1 MNYSLRPYQLNK
13 VAEARAMMGSGK
25 KSICL
30 VSPTGS
36 GKCLGQGTPVLMYDG
51 QIKAVEDIVAG
62 DRLMGPDSGP
72 RNVLSVCSGSEMLY
86 RVTPVKGDP
95 YVVNASHILS
105 LKRTHEPNV
114 KKTGKRDRGGEIVNL
129 SVTEYL
135 GKSATFKHLHKG
147 WRTGVDF
154 KNQELFLIDP
164 YFLGL
169 WLGDGTQRTSAI
181 TTGDHEIIDWVIEY
195 SKYLRIKYRI
205 ENNSENS
212 VNIHI
217 TTGIRGAN
225 NGGNPI
231 VNALD
236 RYGLRQIKHVP
247 HAYKT
252 ASRYDR
258 LKLLAGFIDADGSL
272 QAGGYDVVGI
282 NERLIDDI
290 IFVARSL
297 GFAAYKSPCKKTCGN
312 NGKTGNYFRC
322 NINGNT
328 DEIPC
333 LIERKKAAPRRQ
345 KKSVLV
351 TGITVEPIGVGR
363 YYGFEIDGDRLFML
377 GDFTVTHNTV
387 IAAHIILS
395 ALSKG
400 RRVLFL
406 AHRREL
412 INQCADKLRAL
423 GILDYNVILPRHPQA
438 NNQTSQMHIASIQ
451 TLIRRELP
459 PADLII
465 IDECLTGDSL
475 ISTPIGNVPIKD
487 IVAGSSVM
495 TYNNGVVTEANV
507 TAAWSSG
514 EKEIIKII
522 TQSGVEIKCTKNHL
536 IYTESGWIPAS
547 EITAS
552 SKVLLLAPVD
562 AERLCT
568 KINGGDSKF
577 SLMDIKSKK
586 GLWRNGIKNIKRSWL
601 LSRYAY
607 AVVEKKQDS
616 VTGLLW
622 KNSLNHKALGAF
634 ISACTGMIKDPHSG
648 KWKLPIVSVKP
659 YLEPCLGIPA
669 SCIQTTGA
677 LTQDCNSTTANLKR
691 RGLNIKKIILS
702 GLEDIYQGR
711 LMGVTENSL
720 FLIHLNVYRVW
731 LMFMTSALKTEK
743 KPLAVNGL
751 IRLAKS
757 GWRGGSAMTAQA
769 AGAASICIPKD
780 TPWQRMKSFAN
791 GLETD
796 MARQVSKQERE
807 DITGSICLQTL
818 NEKSCQSSINISQSS
833 CNTSWQEVAYVQRLP
848 KKEVVYDI
856 TVAGTHCFFAN
867 GILVHNCHH
876 AAARQYQSLL
886 TNYPNSYVLGL
897 TATPERLDG
906 KGLDDIFQDL
916 LEVATVPQLIEQGFL
931 VKPTCLSPSIEM
943 AEKIKESLS
952 GLKIRGG
959 DYDEGELG
967 DAMDNKVLIGD
978 IIEHWKEWAFGQKT
992 IVFAASILHSQ
1003 HIVEQF
1009 TNAGIAAAHID
1020 GKMGTKERERILSAW
1035 RTPELDVVSNCQIL
1049 CLDEKTEILT
1059 DSGWYGID
1067 DINAQ
1072 SRVANWDNGSIFF
1085 EEPLDIFKRDRGVD
1099 ERMFS
1104 IHHHSARVTEGHN
1117 ILAASGR
1124 KQDVWKKRPVE
1135 SLAGKS
1141 YAMPVSG
1148 LAPPKPID
1156 LPEQSFPKSNRGR
1169 LVAALSYHL
1178 RKTHGMPSVEAR
1190 NEAINRV
1197 DTRHSMRY
1205 TPVDKLTEEQCRLI
1219 GLFHADGTK
1228 TPLHKGGV
1236 EFRFSTS
1243 KHQPFIVEAFNRVF
1257 DGVDFHRIGR
1267 EKQSTIDWSFSRGTG
1282 GGSQKR
1288 AGVFEIEIYL
1298 EKGNLDFL
1306 WGLNEHQFDAFIYG
1320 FWLGDGN
1327 HGNDGIY
1334 SPATKT
1340 ICLFQANPVVLD
1352 IIQAVA
1358 VCRKYK
1364 SYLSYKSN
1372 GKKFRIGTLFLSKKS
1387 THRIASRHSWV
1398 EESSYMPERVW
1409 CVKTSSGNIIT
1420 RRNGSVTVMGNCE
1433 GFDYPELSC
1442 CIEARPTKSLA
1453 LHLQMVG
1460 RIMRVANGKNGA
1472 TILDHAGNI
1481 LEHGVPHAER
1491 IWTLEGSAK
1500 KRKPEKPHA
1509 CFMPGCGAMFVESD
1523 AGAILWIAED
1533 QTGIIENYRFIARK
1547 FENMDAGSSETK
1559 LIVCPLCHH
1568 GSCKFCGEFVHDQ
1581 GHTGDLVCENCQGV
1595 YVRSKPVQE
1604 GKAGRELPECAD
1616 GTLELVDEVG
1626 EANDKI
1632 VVKNEYHRLLNVAGK
1647 KGFNRG
1653 WVWHR
1658 LTEKFSED
1666 QLRCLPRHPRGWWKQ
1681 PASEK

>member
-114 KKTGKRDRGGEIVNL
+114 KKTGKRDGGGEIVNL

-412 INQCADKLRAL
+412 INQCADKLNAL
-423 GILDYNVILPRHPQA
+423 GVLDYNVILPRHPQS
-438 NNQTSQMHIASIQ
+438 NNPTSQMHIASIQ
-451 TLIRRELP
+451 TLIRREYP
-459 PADLII
+459 KADLII
-465 IDECLTGDSL
+465 VDE
-475 ISTPIGNVPIKD
+475 
-487 IVAGSSVM
+487 A
-495 TYNNGVVTEANV
+495 
-507 TAAWSSG
+507 
-514 EKEIIKII
+514 
-522 TQSGVEIKCTKNHL
+522 
-536 IYTESGWIPAS
+536 
-547 EITAS
+547 
-552 SKVLLLAPVD
+552 
-562 AERLCT
+562 
-568 KINGGDSKF
+568 
-577 SLMDIKSKK
+577 
-586 GLWRNGIKNIKRSWL
+586 
-601 LSRYAY
+601 
-607 AVVEKKQDS
+607 
-616 VTGLLW
+616 
-622 KNSLNHKALGAF
+622 
-634 ISACTGMIKDPHSG
+634 
-648 KWKLPIVSVKP
+648 
-659 YLEPCLGIPA
+659 
-669 SCIQTTGA
+669 
-677 LTQDCNSTTANLKR
+677 
-691 RGLNIKKIILS
+691 
-702 GLEDIYQGR
+702 
-711 LMGVTENSL
+711 
-720 FLIHLNVYRVW
+720 
-731 LMFMTSALKTEK
+731 
-743 KPLAVNGL
+743 
-751 IRLAKS
+751 
-757 GWRGGSAMTAQA
+757 
-769 AGAASICIPKD
+769 
-780 TPWQRMKSFAN
+780 
-791 GLETD
+791 
-796 MARQVSKQERE
+796 
-807 DITGSICLQTL
+807 
-818 NEKSCQSSINISQSS
+818 
-833 CNTSWQEVAYVQRLP
+833 
-848 KKEVVYDI
+848 
-856 TVAGTHCFFAN
+856 
-867 GILVHNCHH
+867 HH
-876 AAARQYQSLL
+876 AAARQYKSLL
-886 TNYPNSYVLGL
+886 SSYPDAYVLGL

-1481 LEHGVPHAER
+1481 LEHGVPHADR
-1491 IWTLEGSAK
+1491 IWDLKGSAK
-1500 KRKPEKPHA
+1500 KSKSEKPHA

-1533 QTGIIENYRFIARK
+1533 QSGIIENYRFIARK

-1568 GSCKFCGEFVHDQ
+1568 ASCKFCGEFVHDQ

-1616 GTLELVDEVG
+1616 GTLELVDDTG

>member
-30 VSPTGS
+30 VSPCGS
-36 GKCLGQGTPVLMYDG
+36 GK
-51 QIKAVEDIVAG
+51 
-62 DRLMGPDSGP
+62 
-72 RNVLSVCSGSEMLY
+72 
-86 RVTPVKGDP
+86 
-95 YVVNASHILS
+95 
-105 LKRTHEPNV
+105 
-114 KKTGKRDRGGEIVNL
+114 
-129 SVTEYL
+129 
-135 GKSATFKHLHKG
+135 
-147 WRTGVDF
+147 
-154 KNQELFLIDP
+154 
-164 YFLGL
+164 
-169 WLGDGTQRTSAI
+169 
-181 TTGDHEIIDWVIEY
+181 
-195 SKYLRIKYRI
+195 
-205 ENNSENS
+205 
-212 VNIHI
+212 
-217 TTGIRGAN
+217 
-225 NGGNPI
+225 
-231 VNALD
+231 
-236 RYGLRQIKHVP
+236 
-247 HAYKT
+247 
-252 ASRYDR
+252 
-258 LKLLAGFIDADGSL
+258 
-272 QAGGYDVVGI
+272 
-282 NERLIDDI
+282 
-290 IFVARSL
+290 
-297 GFAAYKSPCKKTCGN
+297 
-312 NGKTGNYFRC
+312 
-322 NINGNT
+322 
-328 DEIPC
+328 
-333 LIERKKAAPRRQ
+333 
-345 KKSVLV
+345 
-351 TGITVEPIGVGR
+351 
-363 YYGFEIDGDRLFML
+363 
-377 GDFTVTHNTV
+377 TV

-412 INQCADKLRAL
+412 INQCADKLKAL
-423 GILDYNVILPRHPQA
+423 GVLDYNVILPRHPQS
-438 NNQTSQMHIASIQ
+438 NNPTSQMHIASIQ
-451 TLIRRELP
+451 TLIRREYP
-459 PADLII
+459 KADLII
-465 IDECLTGDSL
+465 VDECLTGDSL

-495 TYNNGVVTEANV
+495 TYNNGVVTEAKV

-886 TNYPNSYVLGL
+886 TNYPNAYVLGL

-931 VKPTCLSPSIEM
+931 VKPTCLSPSREM
-943 AEKIKESLS
+943 ADKIKESLS
-952 GLKIRGG
+952 GLKILGG

-1009 TNAGIAAAHID
+1009 TNAGISAAHID
-1020 GKMGTKERERILSAW
+1020 GKMGTRERERILSAW
-1035 RTPELDVVSNCQIL
+1035 RTPALDVVSNCQIL
-1049 CLDEKTEILT
+1049 T
-1059 DSGWYGID
+1059 
-1067 DINAQ
+1067 
-1072 SRVANWDNGSIFF
+1072 
-1085 EEPLDIFKRDRGVD
+1085 
-1099 ERMFS
+1099 
-1104 IHHHSARVTEGHN
+1104 
-1117 ILAASGR
+1117 
-1124 KQDVWKKRPVE
+1124 
-1135 SLAGKS
+1135 
-1141 YAMPVSG
+1141 
-1148 LAPPKPID
+1148 
-1156 LPEQSFPKSNRGR
+1156 
-1169 LVAALSYHL
+1169 
-1178 RKTHGMPSVEAR
+1178 
-1190 NEAINRV
+1190 
-1197 DTRHSMRY
+1197 
-1205 TPVDKLTEEQCRLI
+1205 
-1219 GLFHADGTK
+1219 
-1228 TPLHKGGV
+1228 
-1236 EFRFSTS
+1236 
-1243 KHQPFIVEAFNRVF
+1243 
-1257 DGVDFHRIGR
+1257 
-1267 EKQSTIDWSFSRGTG
+1267 
-1282 GGSQKR
+1282 
-1288 AGVFEIEIYL
+1288 
-1298 EKGNLDFL
+1298 
-1306 WGLNEHQFDAFIYG
+1306 
-1320 FWLGDGN
+1320 
-1327 HGNDGIY
+1327 
-1334 SPATKT
+1334 
-1340 ICLFQANPVVLD
+1340 
-1352 IIQAVA
+1352 
-1358 VCRKYK
+1358 
-1364 SYLSYKSN
+1364 
-1372 GKKFRIGTLFLSKKS
+1372 
-1387 THRIASRHSWV
+1387 
-1398 EESSYMPERVW
+1398 
-1409 CVKTSSGNIIT
+1409 
-1420 RRNGSVTVMGNCE
+1420 E

-1442 CIEARPTKSLA
+1442 CIQARPTKSLA

-1460 RIMRVANGKNGA
+1460 RIMRVSNGKNGA
-1472 TILDHAGNI
+1472 IILDHAGNI

-1500 KRKPEKPHA
+1500 KSKSEKPHA

-1533 QTGIIENYRFIARK
+1533 QSGIIENYRFIARK
-1547 FENMDAGSSETK
+1547 FENVDAGSTETK

-1568 GSCKFCGEFVHDQ
+1568 ASCKFCGEFVHDQ

-1595 YVRSKPVQE
+1595 YVRYRPVQE
-1604 GKAGRELPECAD
+1604 GKVGRELPECAD

-1632 VVKNEYHRLLNVAGK
+1632 VVNNEYHRLLNVAGK

-1681 PASEK
+1681 PASEQ

>member
-1 MNYSLRPYQLNK
+1 MSYSLRPYQLNK

-51 QIKAVEDIVAG
+51 QIKTVEDIVAG

-465 IDECLTGDSL
+465 IDEC
-475 ISTPIGNVPIKD
+475 
-487 IVAGSSVM
+487 
-495 TYNNGVVTEANV
+495 
-507 TAAWSSG
+507 
-514 EKEIIKII
+514 
-522 TQSGVEIKCTKNHL
+522 
-536 IYTESGWIPAS
+536 
-547 EITAS
+547 
-552 SKVLLLAPVD
+552 
-562 AERLCT
+562 
-568 KINGGDSKF
+568 
-577 SLMDIKSKK
+577 
-586 GLWRNGIKNIKRSWL
+586 
-601 LSRYAY
+601 
-607 AVVEKKQDS
+607 
-616 VTGLLW
+616 
-622 KNSLNHKALGAF
+622 
-634 ISACTGMIKDPHSG
+634 
-648 KWKLPIVSVKP
+648 
-659 YLEPCLGIPA
+659 
-669 SCIQTTGA
+669 
-677 LTQDCNSTTANLKR
+677 
-691 RGLNIKKIILS
+691 
-702 GLEDIYQGR
+702 
-711 LMGVTENSL
+711 
-720 FLIHLNVYRVW
+720 
-731 LMFMTSALKTEK
+731 
-743 KPLAVNGL
+743 
-751 IRLAKS
+751 
-757 GWRGGSAMTAQA
+757 
-769 AGAASICIPKD
+769 
-780 TPWQRMKSFAN
+780 
-791 GLETD
+791 
-796 MARQVSKQERE
+796 
-807 DITGSICLQTL
+807 
-818 NEKSCQSSINISQSS
+818 
-833 CNTSWQEVAYVQRLP
+833 
-848 KKEVVYDI
+848 
-856 TVAGTHCFFAN
+856 
-867 GILVHNCHH
+867 HH

-886 TNYPNSYVLGL
+886 TNYPNAYVLGL

-916 LEVATVPQLIEQGFL
+916 LEVATVPKLIEQGFL
-931 VKPTCLSPSIEM
+931 VKPTCLSPSREM

-1491 IWTLEGSAK
+1491 IWDLKGPAK
-1500 KRKPEKPHA
+1500 KSKSEKPHA

-1595 YVRSKPVQE
+1595 YVRSKPIQD

-1616 GTLELVDEVG
+1616 GTLELVDDTG

>member
-51 QIKAVEDIVAG
+51 QIKTVEDIVAG

-412 INQCADKLRAL
+412 INQCADKLNAL
-423 GILDYNVILPRHPQA
+423 GVLDYNVILPRHPQS
-438 NNQTSQMHIASIQ
+438 NNPTSQMHIASIQ
-451 TLIRRELP
+451 TLIRREYP
-459 PADLII
+459 KADLII
-465 IDECLTGDSL
+465 VDE
-475 ISTPIGNVPIKD
+475 
-487 IVAGSSVM
+487 A
-495 TYNNGVVTEANV
+495 
-507 TAAWSSG
+507 
-514 EKEIIKII
+514 
-522 TQSGVEIKCTKNHL
+522 
-536 IYTESGWIPAS
+536 
-547 EITAS
+547 
-552 SKVLLLAPVD
+552 
-562 AERLCT
+562 
-568 KINGGDSKF
+568 
-577 SLMDIKSKK
+577 
-586 GLWRNGIKNIKRSWL
+586 
-601 LSRYAY
+601 
-607 AVVEKKQDS
+607 
-616 VTGLLW
+616 
-622 KNSLNHKALGAF
+622 
-634 ISACTGMIKDPHSG
+634 
-648 KWKLPIVSVKP
+648 
-659 YLEPCLGIPA
+659 
-669 SCIQTTGA
+669 
-677 LTQDCNSTTANLKR
+677 
-691 RGLNIKKIILS
+691 
-702 GLEDIYQGR
+702 
-711 LMGVTENSL
+711 
-720 FLIHLNVYRVW
+720 
-731 LMFMTSALKTEK
+731 
-743 KPLAVNGL
+743 
-751 IRLAKS
+751 
-757 GWRGGSAMTAQA
+757 
-769 AGAASICIPKD
+769 
-780 TPWQRMKSFAN
+780 
-791 GLETD
+791 
-796 MARQVSKQERE
+796 
-807 DITGSICLQTL
+807 
-818 NEKSCQSSINISQSS
+818 
-833 CNTSWQEVAYVQRLP
+833 
-848 KKEVVYDI
+848 
-856 TVAGTHCFFAN
+856 
-867 GILVHNCHH
+867 HH
-876 AAARQYQSLL
+876 AAARQYKSLL
-886 TNYPNSYVLGL
+886 SSYPDAYVLGL
-897 TATPERLDG
+897 TATPERLDW

-931 VKPTCLSPSIEM
+931 VKPTCLSPSREM

-1009 TNAGIAAAHID
+1009 TNAGITAAHID
-1020 GKMGTKERERILSAW
+1020 GKMSMSERERILSAW

-1334 SPATKT
+1334 NHSTKT
-1340 ICLFQANPVVLD
+1340 ICLFQENQAVLD

-1387 THRIASRHSWV
+1387 THRISSRHSWV
-1398 EESSYMPERVW
+1398 EESSYKPERVW

-1442 CIEARPTKSLA
+1442 CIQARPTKSLA

-1472 TILDHAGNI
+1472 IILDHAGNI
-1481 LEHGVPHAER
+1481 AEHGVPHAER

-1533 QTGIIENYRFIARK
+1533 QSGIIENYRFIARK
-1547 FENMDAGSSETK
+1547 FENVDAGSTETK

-1568 GSCKFCGEFVHDQ
+1568 ASCKFCGEFIHDQ
-1581 GHTGDLVCENCQGV
+1581 VHTGNLVCENCQGV
-1595 YVRSKPVQE
+1595 YVRSRPIQE
-1604 GKAGRELPECAD
+1604 GKAGREIPECAD
-1616 GTLELVDEVG
+1616 GTLELVDDTG

-1681 PASEK
+1681 PASEQ

>member
-412 INQCADKLRAL
+412 INQCADKLQAL
-423 GILDYNVILPRHPQA
+423 CVLDYNVILPRHPQS
-438 NNQTSQMHIASIQ
+438 NNPTSQMHIASIQ
-451 TLIRRELP
+451 TLIRREYP
-459 PADLII
+459 KADLII
-465 IDECLTGDSL
+465 VDE
-475 ISTPIGNVPIKD
+475 
-487 IVAGSSVM
+487 
-495 TYNNGVVTEANV
+495 
-507 TAAWSSG
+507 
-514 EKEIIKII
+514 
-522 TQSGVEIKCTKNHL
+522 
-536 IYTESGWIPAS
+536 
-547 EITAS
+547 
-552 SKVLLLAPVD
+552 
-562 AERLCT
+562 
-568 KINGGDSKF
+568 
-577 SLMDIKSKK
+577 
-586 GLWRNGIKNIKRSWL
+586 
-601 LSRYAY
+601 
-607 AVVEKKQDS
+607 
-616 VTGLLW
+616 
-622 KNSLNHKALGAF
+622 
-634 ISACTGMIKDPHSG
+634 
-648 KWKLPIVSVKP
+648 
-659 YLEPCLGIPA
+659 
-669 SCIQTTGA
+669 
-677 LTQDCNSTTANLKR
+677 
-691 RGLNIKKIILS
+691 
-702 GLEDIYQGR
+702 
-711 LMGVTENSL
+711 
-720 FLIHLNVYRVW
+720 
-731 LMFMTSALKTEK
+731 
-743 KPLAVNGL
+743 
-751 IRLAKS
+751 
-757 GWRGGSAMTAQA
+757 
-769 AGAASICIPKD
+769 
-780 TPWQRMKSFAN
+780 
-791 GLETD
+791 
-796 MARQVSKQERE
+796 
-807 DITGSICLQTL
+807 
-818 NEKSCQSSINISQSS
+818 
-833 CNTSWQEVAYVQRLP
+833 
-848 KKEVVYDI
+848 
-856 TVAGTHCFFAN
+856 
-867 GILVHNCHH
+867 CHH
-876 AAARQYQSLL
+876 AVGRQYQSLL
-886 TNYPNSYVLGL
+886 SNYPNSYVLGL

-1387 THRIASRHSWV
+1387 THRIASRHSWK
-1398 EESSYMPERVW
+1398 EEDGYTPERVW

-1433 GFDYPELSC
+1433 GFDFPELSC
-1442 CIEARPTKSLA
+1442 CVLARPTKSVA
-1453 LHLQMVG
+1453 LYLQMVG
-1460 RIMRVANGKNGA
+1460 RIMRTAPGKNGA
-1472 TILDHAGNI
+1472 IILDHAGNI

-1491 IWTLEGSAK
+1491 IWALEGSSK
-1500 KRKPEKPHA
+1500 KRKVEKPHA
-1509 CFMPGCGAMFVESD
+1509 CFLPGCGAMFVESE

-1595 YVRSKPVQE
+1595 YVRSKPIQD

-1616 GTLELVDEVG
+1616 GTLELVDDTG